1 MKRCSYSFRK
11 NYQLI
16 NQYHSLLIDQ
26 QRLKYFL
33 TTIFDKGMDS
43 WWEFKLGF

>member
-1 MKRCSYSFRK
+1 M
-11 NYQLI
+11 LI
-16 NQYHSLLIDQ
+16 LIQEELPIKLISQYHSLLIHQ

>member
-1 MKRCSYSFRK
+1 MFIFFQEEIPIKA
-11 NYQLI
+11 I
-16 NQYHSLLIDQ
+16 NQYHSLLSDQ

>member
-1 MKRCSYSFRK
+1 MFIFIQEEIPIKA
-11 NYQLI
+11 I
-16 NQYHSLLIDQ
+16 NRYHSLLLDQ
-26 QRLKYFL
+26 QRLQYFL